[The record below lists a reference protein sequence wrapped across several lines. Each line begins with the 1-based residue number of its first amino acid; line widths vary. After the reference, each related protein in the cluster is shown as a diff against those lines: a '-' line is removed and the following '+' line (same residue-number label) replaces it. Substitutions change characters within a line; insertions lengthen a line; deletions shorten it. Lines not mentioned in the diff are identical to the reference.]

1 MSSPAIIFAPD
12 QLQRRLAIEP
22 GGSFMVQAP
31 AGSGKTELLIQ
42 RFLGLL
48 ATVDKPESI
57 VAITFTRKAAGEML
71 DRVLSALRRALD
83 GESPESPHEQLTFAL
98 ASAALV
104 RNQACGWDLLAN
116 PGRLR
121 VQTIDSLCMAIV
133 GQMPWLARLG
143 SMPRIEEHPRSFYE
157 EAARRTVLMVEE
169 SSSFQASLE
178 TLLLHLDNNAGRVQ
192 QLLAEMLATRDQWIE
207 MAVETGD
214 MERERLEES
223 LARALSEGLR
233 TADQLIPVDIRK
245 SWLDLAHYVAG
256 NMIGERD
263 YPALACLGATAW
275 PGTTPDQAA
284 VWLGLTS
291 VVLTREDWRKKGG
304 LNKNCGFPSENKSRK
319 EECASLIGRLQQ
331 VDGLLEALE
340 FVRVLPP
347 PSYTEAQW
355 KIMRSLLECLKLA
368 AAQLRMVFREE
379 GAVDFCEVGLAA
391 RDALGRADDPADLA
405 LKLDARIQHLLVDE
419 FQDTSLNQ
427 FELLGKLTAGWES
440 EDGRTLFLVGDPMQ
454 SIYRFRQAEVSLF
467 LEARERGIG
476 EIRPECLQLTA
487 NYRSLSSIVDRVNA
501 MFSAIFPAADDTA
514 TGAIAYSPSQA
525 PPTDMAE
532 AAVTLH
538 AFREGQDQLEADTVV
553 QIAKDAHR
561 QNEKESVAIL
571 VRARTHLPAIVEALK
586 SADLKFRAVEIDP
599 LGERAVVRDLL
610 ALTRAMLHVGDR
622 ISWLAILRAPWCG
635 LTLTDLHALVS
646 GDADQTIW
654 ERLQNPEELTEDGR
668 QRAERVRGV
677 LAEAFR
683 ERGRWPLRRC
693 VERAWTKLGGPACLS
708 EWGALQDASDYF
720 DLLEAEQSGCDLAD
734 FDGFSERVDELYAQP
749 DTQADDW
756 LQVMT
761 IHKAKGLQ
769 FDTVILPGLGRPGRS
784 DDSRLFLF
792 HQWMRPDGTLERL
805 LAPIKEVG
813 SNDDPSYRY
822 LQEIEK
828 RKGRH
833 ERVRQLYVAA
843 TRAKRRLHLL
853 AHAKVNAAGE
863 WKPAGR
869 SMLSDLWP
877 ALTSTERELF
887 NVRIADAVTDTLPV
901 ALTSDVVRSLPSA
914 WAPPAMPAPLQ
925 WDGGSTQPVELH
937 DPTFEWVGDSLRLA
951 GTVVHTFLRR
961 IARGDSGVPN
971 PARIR
976 SALTHAGVSPVE
988 IESIAERVHSA
999 LERTASS
1006 ERGSWILAAH
1016 AEAQS
1021 EYPIA
1026 GVLDGDIIRGV
1037 VDRTFIDADGTRW
1050 IIDYKTSAHEGG
1062 GLQDFLDDQQRR
1074 YQDQLERYARLL
1086 VPLGRPIRLGL
1097 YFPLLDGWR
1106 EWGDS
1111 TSA

>member
-1 MSSPAIIFAPD
+1 
-12 QLQRRLAIEP
+12 
-22 GGSFMVQAP
+22 MVQAP

-42 RFLGLL
+42 RFLRLL
-48 ATVDKPESI
+48 AIVDKPEAI

-83 GESPESPHEQLTFAL
+83 GEPPESPHEQFTFAL
-98 ASAALV
+98 ASAVLA
-104 RNQACGWDLLAN
+104 RDQACGWDLLAN

-121 VQTIDSLCMAIV
+121 VQTIDSLCTAIV

-143 SMPRIEEHPRSFYE
+143 SMPRIEEQPRPLYE
-157 EAARRTVLMVEE
+157 EAARRAVLMVEGN
-169 SSSFQASLE
+169 SSFQASLE

-192 QLLAEMLATRDQWIE
+192 QLLAAMLATRDQWIE

-214 MERERLEES
+214 TERERLEES
-223 LARALSEGLR
+223 LSRALSEGLR
-233 TADQLIPVDIRK
+233 TVDRLVPEDTRG
-245 SWLDLAHYVAG
+245 SWLDLAGYVAG
-256 NMIGERD
+256 NMTGEPD
-263 YPALACLGATAW
+263 HPALACLGVTTW
-275 PGTTPDQAA
+275 PGITSDQSA
-284 VWLGLTS
+284 VWLGLAS
-291 VVLTREDWRKKGG
+291 VVLTKEDWRKKGG
-304 LNKNCGFPSENKSRK
+304 LNKNCGFPAENKARK
-319 EECASLIGRLQQ
+319 EQCASLIGRLQQ
-331 VDGLLEALE
+331 VDGLLEALG
-340 FVRVLPP
+340 FVRALPP
-347 PSYTEAQW
+347 PSYTDAQW

-368 AAQLRMVFREE
+368 VAQLRLVFREE

-391 RDALGRADDPADLA
+391 RDALGHADDPADLA

-476 EIRPECLQLTA
+476 EIHPECLQLTA

-501 MFSAIFPAADDTA
+501 MFSTIFPAADAIA

-525 PPTDMAE
+525 SMTE
-532 AAVTLH
+532 TTGSAVTLH
-538 AFREGQDQLEADTVV
+538 AFLEGQDQLEADTVV
-553 QIAKDAHR
+553 QIVKDAHQ
-561 QNEKESVAIL
+561 QNQKDSVAIL

-586 SADLKFRAVEIDP
+586 SAGLKFRAVEIDP
-599 LGERAVVRDLL
+599 LGERTVVRDLL
-610 ALTRAMLHVGDR
+610 ALTRAILHVGDR

-635 LTLTDLHALVS
+635 LTLTDLQALAS

-654 ERLQNPEELTEDGR
+654 ERLQNLEALTEDGR
-668 QRAERVRGV
+668 QRAERLRGV
-677 LAEAFR
+677 LAEAFA
-683 ERGRWPLRRC
+683 ERGRWPLRRW
-693 VERAWTKLGGPACLS
+693 VERAWTKLGGPACLNERGS
-708 EWGALQDASDYF
+708 LQDASDYF
-720 DLLEAEQSGCDLAD
+720 DLLETEQAGCDLGD

-756 LQVMT
+756 LQLMT

-769 FDTVILPGLGRPGRS
+769 FDTVVLPGLGRPGRS
-784 DDSRLFLF
+784 DDSTLFLF

-805 LAPIKEVG
+805 LAPIKEAG

-843 TRAKRRLHLL
+843 TRAKKHLHLL

-863 WKPAGR
+863 LKADGR

-877 ALTSTERELF
+877 ALTSAELELF
-887 NVRIADAVTDTLPV
+887 NARMADTVTNTSSA
-901 ALTSDVVRSLPSA
+901 ALAPDVVRRLPSV
-914 WAPPAMPAPLQ
+914 WVPPALPTPLQ

-961 IARGDSGVPN
+961 IARGDSGGPN
-971 PARIR
+971 LATIR
-976 SALTHAGVSPVE
+976 SALAHAGVSPLE
-988 IESIAERVHSA
+988 IESMAERVHSA
-999 LERTASS
+999 LEHTASS
-1006 ERGSWILAAH
+1006 DRGAWMLAAH
-1016 AEAQS
+1016 VEAQC
-1021 EYPIA
+1021 EYPIT
-1026 GVLDGDIIRGV
+1026 GVIDGDIVRGV
-1037 VDRTFIDADGTRW
+1037 VDRTFIDASGTRW

-1062 GLQDFLDDQQRR
+1062 GLQEFLDDQQRR
-1074 YQDQLERYARLL
+1074 YRDQLERYARLL
-1086 VPLGRPIRLGL
+1086 APQGRPIRLGL
-1097 YFPLLDGWR
+1097 YFPLLNEWR
-1106 EWGDS
+1106 EWGAETLD
-1111 TSA
+1111 

>member
-1 MSSPAIIFAPD
+1 
-12 QLQRRLAIEP
+12 LQRRLAIEP

-48 ATVDKPESI
+48 AIVDKPEAI

-83 GESPESPHEQLTFAL
+83 GEPPESPHEQFTFAL
-98 ASAALV
+98 ASAALA

-223 LARALSEGLR
+223 LSRALSEGLR
-233 TADQLIPVDIRK
+233 TADQLIPVDTRK

-275 PGTTPDQAA
+275 PGTTPDQSA

-291 VVLTREDWRKKGG
+291 VVLTREDWRKG
-304 LNKNCGFPSENKSRK
+304 LNKNCGFPAENKSRK

-347 PSYTEAQW
+347 PKYTEAQW

-368 AAQLRMVFREE
+368 VAQLRMVFREE

-525 PPTDMAE
+525 PPADMAE

-561 QNEKESVAIL
+561 QVDSCGDGFQQGNQFAFVFLKL
-571 VRARTHLPAIVEALK
+571 RKPLP
-586 SADLKFRAVEIDP
+586 
-599 LGERAVVRDLL
+599 G
-610 ALTRAMLHVGDR
+610 
-622 ISWLAILRAPWCG
+622 
-635 LTLTDLHALVS
+635 TLTAY
-646 GDADQTIW
+646 
-654 ERLQNPEELTEDGR
+654 
-668 QRAERVRGV
+668 
-677 LAEAFR
+677 
-683 ERGRWPLRRC
+683 
-693 VERAWTKLGGPACLS
+693 K
-708 EWGALQDASDYF
+708 
-720 DLLEAEQSGCDLAD
+720 
-734 FDGFSERVDELYAQP
+734 
-749 DTQADDW
+749 
-756 LQVMT
+756 
-761 IHKAKGLQ
+761 
-769 FDTVILPGLGRPGRS
+769 
-784 DDSRLFLF
+784 
-792 HQWMRPDGTLERL
+792 
-805 LAPIKEVG
+805 
-813 SNDDPSYRY
+813 
-822 LQEIEK
+822 
-828 RKGRH
+828 
-833 ERVRQLYVAA
+833 
-843 TRAKRRLHLL
+843 
-853 AHAKVNAAGE
+853 
-863 WKPAGR
+863 
-869 SMLSDLWP
+869 
-877 ALTSTERELF
+877 
-887 NVRIADAVTDTLPV
+887 
-901 ALTSDVVRSLPSA
+901 
-914 WAPPAMPAPLQ
+914 
-925 WDGGSTQPVELH
+925 
-937 DPTFEWVGDSLRLA
+937 
-951 GTVVHTFLRR
+951 
-961 IARGDSGVPN
+961 N
-971 PARIR
+971 PARC
-976 SALTHAGVSPVE
+976 
-988 IESIAERVHSA
+988 
-999 LERTASS
+999 
-1006 ERGSWILAAH
+1006 
-1016 AEAQS
+1016 
-1021 EYPIA
+1021 
-1026 GVLDGDIIRGV
+1026 
-1037 VDRTFIDADGTRW
+1037 
-1050 IIDYKTSAHEGG
+1050 
-1062 GLQDFLDDQQRR
+1062 
-1074 YQDQLERYARLL
+1074 
-1086 VPLGRPIRLGL
+1086 
-1097 YFPLLDGWR
+1097 
-1106 EWGDS
+1106 
-1111 TSA
+1111 